1 MIALTKSKMIKRS
14 VTRLPRE
21 PGPAGWHEILG
32 TAPSYPKAEGDL
44 TADWLIIGGGFAGL
58 SAAQRLCELRGGDD
72 IILLEAS
79 QIGAG
84 PAGRNSG
91 FMIDLPHELGDD
103 GYAGAVDGDL
113 KQIALN
119 RHAQAFATANA
130 QAYDMPEEA
139 VRLTGRVNGA
149 VNDSGKAHN
158 DEYAT
163 HLDRLGEAY
172 RHLTAADM
180 KEMTGSDFYQ
190 SGLFMPGC
198 VMLQPALYIREL
210 AHGLVHKQTHP
221 VSLYEQSPA
230 MSFEQQ
236 ADSWL
241 VTTPHASIK
250 AKTIIM
256 AVNGHAESFGF
267 YKNRLMH
274 VFTYASMTEKLTK
287 AQQKRLGGELSWG
300 ITPADP
306 MGSTIRRHDG
316 AQGNYLVVRNRW
328 SFDPSMEVSD
338 ARIAAFGRD
347 HDRSFARRFPMLDD
361 VKMAYRWSGHLC
373 LSRNS
378 VPAFGEIERQWYSA
392 CCQNGLGTAKGTLAG
407 IGAVDLATKANSPIV
422 QDLLSYDDPVK
433 LPPKPIATIGANLVI
448 KWRELKAGIEL

>member
-1 MIALTKSKMIKRS
+1 MIKRS
-14 VTRLPRE
+14 VIKLPHE

-32 TAPSYPKAEGDL
+32 APPAYPQAEGEM

-58 SAAQRLCELRGGDD
+58 SAAKRLCELRNGDD

-79 QIGAG
+79 RIGTG

-103 GYAGAVDGDL
+103 GYAGAVEGDL
-113 KQIALN
+113 TQIALN
-119 RHAQAFATANA
+119 RHAQAFAIDNA
-130 QAYDMPEEA
+130 QAYEMPEEA
-139 VRLTGRVNGA
+139 VRLSGRVNGT
-149 VNDSGKAHN
+149 VNDRGKAHN
-158 DEYAT
+158 HEYAA
-163 HLDRLGEAY
+163 HLDKLGEDY
-172 RHLTAADM
+172 RHLSASDM
-180 KEMTGSDFYQ
+180 KDMTGSDFYQ

-210 AHGLVHKQTHP
+210 AYGLVHKQKKA
-221 VSLYEQSPA
+221 VSLYEASPA
-230 MSFEQQ
+230 ISFEQQ

-241 VTTPHASIK
+241 VKTPKATIK

-274 VFTYASMTEKLTK
+274 VFTYASMTQMLSE
-287 AQQKRLGGELSWG
+287 AQQKRLGGQASWG

-316 AQGNYLVVRNRW
+316 AQGNYIVVRNRW
-328 SFDPSMEVSD
+328 SFTPSMKVSD
-338 ARIAAFGRD
+338 KRIAAFGRD

-378 VPAFGEIERQWYSA
+378 VPAFGEIERNWYSA

-422 QDLLSYDDPVK
+422 QDLLSYDAPVK
-433 LPPKPIATIGANLVI
+433 LPPKPIATLGANLVI
-448 KWRELKAGIEL
+448 KWREFKAGIEL